1 MGKTTKYDERV
12 VDIAQRAQ
20 DMRSVLLEPVVD
32 QVTGEFIGNKKEQA
46 DKLTAAANGSIY
58 ESLGKGGA
66 MVLATHSKSL
76 QKYCEQS
83 GMPNDETLATAHKA
97 IENAVLLSSGKAD
110 SLQGIFESAGDEI
123 STTDG
128 ILMRDRMVALILPV
142 MLQSITS
149 QMVTFIPGDFN
160 QSEMFKVSRVAGS
173 TFGDLTKGDVI
184 DYDYNSRYSVMD
196 QRWGAPDGDG
206 TEVGGAASTT
216 ANYFRFDSDTVFDKV
231 YPIKRNSIKIL
242 HDHDIVAQDNG
253 SGQIFG
259 SFLVG
264 ATTVN
269 VTGTVDYT
277 TGTVNPVFSV
287 APANNVEVD
296 IGYDVDIEKDPTLIP
311 RVDHIMEAK
320 TLYPHES
327 AISAST
333 TLQAL
338 WGLRREYN
346 LNADNMAM
354 QAMRN
359 LLSADK
365 DRKILRDL
373 YYFAQN
379 ETSWNM
385 TVPAGTYFHEHYE
398 TIKETLL
405 NIDTAL
411 VVQTGFSGLVGLV
424 ADPKA
429 CAVFRSMKAPFFT
442 PAPGYR
448 KMAQPHYVGRIFGMW
463 DLFEDP
469 GGVEYSALCYA
480 KGQNHGEAGYVA
492 GDAIPALSFK
502 HPTMPDLVYRSTL
515 WELGY
520 RDLNPFYGRKCFT
533 TFKITVG

>member
-12 VDIAQRAQ
+12 VDIAQRAEA
-20 DMRSVLLEPVVD
+20 MKSVLLEPVVD
-32 QVTGEFIGNKKEQA
+32 QATGEFIGSKKEQQE
-46 DKLTAAANGSIY
+46 KLSVAAKGSIY

-76 QKYCEQS
+76 QNYCNQA

-97 IENAVLLSSGKAD
+97 LENAVLITSGEANE
-110 SLQGIFESAGDEI
+110 LTGIFEAAGDEI
-123 STTDG
+123 SSSDG

-142 MLQSITS
+142 MLQSITT
-149 QMVTFIPGDFN
+149 QMITSIPGDFN
-160 QSEMFKVSRVAGS
+160 QSEMFKISKVAGS

-196 QRWGAPDGDG
+196 QRWSAPDGND

-216 ANYFRFDSDTVFDKV
+216 ANFFQFDSNTVFNKV
-231 YPIKRNSIKIL
+231 YPIKQKSIKIL
-242 HDHDIVAQDNG
+242 HDHDIVAADNG
-253 SGQIFG
+253 SGSIFG
-259 SFLVG
+259 TFLVG
-264 ATTVN
+264 ETIVN

-277 TGTVNPVFSV
+277 TGTVDPVFSV
-287 APANNVEVD
+287 AVADGIEVD

-311 RVDHIMEAK
+311 RVDHVMASE

-346 LNADNMAM
+346 MNADNMAM

-373 YYFAQN
+373 YYFAKN
-379 ETSWNM
+379 ATSWDM

-398 TIKETLL
+398 TIKQTLL
-405 NIDTAL
+405 NIDTML
-411 VVQTGFSGLVGLV
+411 VSQTGFSGLVGLV
-424 ADPKA
+424 GDPKA
-429 CAVFRSMKAPFFT
+429 CAVFRSMKAPFFV
-442 PAPGYR
+442 PAPDYR
-448 KMAQPHYVGRIFGMW
+448 KMAQPHYVGRLFGMW

-469 GGVEYSALCYA
+469 AGTEYSALCFA
-480 KGQNHGEAGYVA
+480 KGQSHGEAGYVA

-502 HPTMPDLVYRSTL
+502 HPTMTDLVYRSTL

-533 TFKITVG
+533 TLNIIAT